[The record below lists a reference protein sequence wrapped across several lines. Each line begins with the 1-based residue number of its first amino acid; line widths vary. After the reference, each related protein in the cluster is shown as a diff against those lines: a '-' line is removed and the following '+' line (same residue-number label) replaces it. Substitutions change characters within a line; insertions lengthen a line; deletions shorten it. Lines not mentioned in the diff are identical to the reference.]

1 MIIYIFEKLIK
12 MKKIK
17 EYLDFLVDEK
27 TLSYVVPIYFS
38 ITLSAIY
45 VIVSYLLMMFILTE
59 EIWNSNGVFQL
70 IFQNFFSSSLFT
82 CISIWLYFI
91 VTLWYKLWTYVFR
104 KYIKNNITKSIS
116 FFIFLYW
123 TWLYYIIA
131 LLCLTIFSLFN
142 FYYSTWFLFNSYIFY
157 YYNIIIIS
165 FCFFV
170 SLIELIILKNKTLS
184 LLILIFI
191 IFLIIPYFSLA
202 MFFFVLAIMPK

>member
-1 MIIYIFEKLIK
+1 

-17 EYLDFLVDEK
+17 EYLDFLVDKK

-59 EIWNSNGVFQL
+59 EIWNSNDVFQL
-70 IFQNFFSSSLFT
+70 IFQNFFSLFLFS

-91 VTLWYKLWTYVFR
+91 VTLWYKLWKYVFK

-170 SLIELIILKNKTLS
+170 SLIELIILKNKRLS
-184 LLILIFI
+184 LLTLILII
-191 IFLIIPYFSLA
+191 SLIIPYFSLA
-202 MFFFVLAIMPK
+202 MFFFVLVIMPK

>member
-1 MIIYIFEKLIK
+1 MSTNN

-17 EYLDFLVDEK
+17 EYLNFLVNKK
-27 TLSYVVPIYFS
+27 TLNYVVPIYFS

-70 IFQNFFSSSLFT
+70 IFQNFFSLFLFS

-91 VTLWYKLWTYVFR
+91 LTLWYKLWKYVFR

-202 MFFFVLAIMPK
+202 MFFFALAIMPK

>member
-1 MIIYIFEKLIK
+1 

-17 EYLDFLVDEK
+17 EYLNFLVDKK
-27 TLSYVVPIYFS
+27 TLSYVVPFYFS

-70 IFQNFFSSSLFT
+70 IFQNFSSSFLFT

-91 VTLWYKLWTYVFR
+91 VTLWYKLWIYVFR

-131 LLCLTIFSLFN
+131 LLCLTVFSLFN
-142 FYYSTWFLFNSYIFY
+142 FYYLIWFLFNSDILY
-157 YYNIIIIS
+157 YYPIIITW
-165 FCFFV
+165 FCFFDWIDY
-170 SLIELIILKNKTLS
+170 S
-184 LLILIFI
+184 
-191 IFLIIPYFSLA
+191 
-202 MFFFVLAIMPK
+202 

>member
-1 MIIYIFEKLIK
+1 MT
-12 MKKIK
+12 KIK
-17 EYLDFLVDEK
+17 EYLNFLVDKK
-27 TLSYVVPIYFS
+27 TLSYVVPFYFS
-38 ITLSAIY
+38 ITLSSIY

-70 IFQNFFSSSLFT
+70 IFQNFFSLFLFS

-91 VTLWYKLWTYVFR
+91 LTLWYKLWKYVFR

>member
-1 MIIYIFEKLIK
+1 

-17 EYLDFLVDEK
+17 EYLNFLVNKK

-70 IFQNFFSSSLFT
+70 IFQNFFSLFLFS

-91 VTLWYKLWTYVFR
+91 LTLWYKLWKYVFR